1 MQTRTQ
7 STVRVYADKLRR
19 EGDFQYQVLTGV
31 AAGLKDELKRRG
43 EEIEDF
49 TVTLTH
55 LAALANQFSKS
66 FTKKFW
72 QQSAEKVVEQLEQ
85 MSAERDSG
93 VEDWASTLN
102 LLAKG
107 LKEDGEP
114 ASREVLSAETSAL
127 KVVALIAV
135 AEILQKSSLE
145 KLATETIEKLL
156 GLGRKQ
162 PPATESHLF
171 LNSPITPIPTPHVM
185 VSSTELHLRK
195 DRWEADTGG
204 LACFKHRAKS
214 NPNNYIEHYIST
226 PGDISLLPW
235 EEAQQIIDKLGFDTA
250 KLHLIFAAHAFKQER
265 PWESKFSLAAS
276 EIIKNL
282 GWDRRTDIPKH
293 KLLLEVASAAYI
305 LDCLL
310 VKSTWIEGCNAKGQ
324 LQASTPTGRL
334 WNVINDPWGTIDLF
348 SGKVEEPHEVYITV
362 QPGLWTQNTL
372 NKAGSKAREALYQ
385 FGYLAEEILRI
396 DPYHNELALRLAI
409 HLTMQSRFHQSGV
422 YRISTLLEEML
433 PQTAIEAACYD
444 KRKAY
449 DLKQRWD
456 SALKTLIS
464 LRWQIEFDDQSYP
477 EWLRPGSEAEKPEG
491 WRKFKIIDRLLEA
504 KITIKPPAPI
514 PDLIAAV
521 SRSPKIP
528 QKLPPISSSSGLTG
542 VHIRNAR
549 EAKGWSQRKLAG
561 WVGVSQSLVKMWEL
575 GQRTPSPEKEALL
588 RKVLE
593 I

>member
-72 QQSAEKVVEQLEQ
+72 QQSAEKVLEQLEQ
-85 MSAERDSG
+85 WNVKQDSG
-93 VEDWASTLN
+93 EDFASTLD

-107 LKEDGEP
+107 LKGDGEL
-114 ASREVLSAETSAL
+114 ANKEVLSAETSAL
-127 KVVALIAV
+127 KAVALVAA
-135 AEILQKSSLE
+135 AEILQKSGLE
-145 KLATETIEKLL
+145 KLVTETIEKLL

-348 SGKVEEPHEVYITV
+348 SGKVEEPYEVYITV

-456 SALKTLIS
+456 SALRTLIN
-464 LRWQIEFDDQSYP
+464 LQWQIEFDDQSYP

-514 PDLIAAV
+514 PELIAAGTRVPKTTLRLPAV
-521 SRSPKIP
+521 S
-528 QKLPPISSSSGLTG
+528 LTG
-542 VHIRNAR
+542 EQIREAR
-549 EAKGWSQRKLAG
+549 QAKGWSQRKLAG
-561 WVGVSQSLVKMWEL
+561 WLGVSDVLIGYWEK
-575 GQRTPSPEKEALL
+575 GKRTPSPDMEAKL
-588 RKVLE
+588 RE
-593 I
+593 ILQLQK

>member
-1 MQTRTQ
+1 MQTSTQ
-7 STVRVYADKLRR
+7 STLRAYADKLRR
-19 EGDFQYQVLTGV
+19 EGDFQYQVLTVV
-31 AAGLKDELKRRG
+31 AAGLQDELKRRDK
-43 EEIEDF
+43 EIEDF

-72 QQSAEKVVEQLEQ
+72 QQSAEKVLEQLEEEWN
-85 MSAERDSG
+85 AEQNPG
-93 VEDWASTLN
+93 LEDLASTLN
-102 LLAKG
+102 LLSKVSKKDA
-107 LKEDGEP
+107 EP
-114 ASREVLSAETSAL
+114 ASKEALSAETSAL
-127 KVVALIAV
+127 RIVALV
-135 AEILQKSSLE
+135 AATEILQKAGVD

-162 PPATESHLF
+162 PPATDSHLF

-195 DRWEADTGG
+195 DRWEADPEG
-204 LACFKHRAKS
+204 LACYKHRAKS

-235 EEAQQIIDKLGFDTA
+235 EEAQQIINKLGFDTA

-265 PWESKFSLAAS
+265 PWESKFSLEAS

-282 GWDRRTDIPKH
+282 GWDRRTDVPKH

-334 WNVINDPWGTIDLF
+334 WNIINDPWGTINLF

-433 PQTAIEAACYD
+433 AQTVIEAAYCD

-477 EWLRPGSEAEKPEG
+477 EWIRPGYEAEKPEG

-514 PDLIAAV
+514 PNLIAAGT
-521 SRSPKIP
+521 RSPKTTLRLTTVP
-528 QKLPPISSSSGLTG
+528 LTG
-542 VHIRNAR
+542 EQIREGR
-549 EAKGWSQRKLAG
+549 QAKGWSQRKLAG
-561 WVGVSQSLVKMWEL
+561 WIGVSDVLIGYWEK
-575 GQRTPSPEKEALL
+575 GKRIPSSEMEIKL
-588 RKVLE
+588 RGILQIQK
-593 I
+593 

>member
-1 MQTRTQ
+1 M
-7 STVRVYADKLRR
+7 
-19 EGDFQYQVLTGV
+19 
-31 AAGLKDELKRRG
+31 
-43 EEIEDF
+43 
-49 TVTLTH
+49 
-55 LAALANQFSKS
+55 
-66 FTKKFW
+66 
-72 QQSAEKVVEQLEQ
+72 
-85 MSAERDSG
+85 
-93 VEDWASTLN
+93 
-102 LLAKG
+102 
-107 LKEDGEP
+107 
-114 ASREVLSAETSAL
+114 
-127 KVVALIAV
+127 
-135 AEILQKSSLE
+135 
-145 KLATETIEKLL
+145 
-156 GLGRKQ
+156 
-162 PPATESHLF
+162 
-171 LNSPITPIPTPHVM
+171 
-185 VSSTELHLRK
+185 
-195 DRWEADTGG
+195 
-204 LACFKHRAKS
+204 
-214 NPNNYIEHYIST
+214 
-226 PGDISLLPW
+226 
-235 EEAQQIIDKLGFDTA
+235 
-250 KLHLIFAAHAFKQER
+250 
-265 PWESKFSLAAS
+265 AAS

-348 SGKVEEPHEVYITV
+348 SGNVEEPYEVYITV

-433 PQTAIEAACYD
+433 PQAAIEAACYD

-464 LRWQIEFDDQSYP
+464 LRWQIEFDDLSYP

-514 PDLIAAV
+514 PELIAAV

-528 QKLPPISSSSGLTG
+528 QKLPAISSASPGLTG
-542 VHIRNAR
+542 VSIRNAR

-575 GQRTPSPEKEALL
+575 GQRAPSPEKETLL
-588 RKVLE
+588 RKVLD